1 MAGERR
7 LRILGMLA
15 AGTTPGLETKRLCQ
29 VSVEVTGASG
39 AGIMIMSGDLPRG
52 SVCTTD
58 DVSALVEHL
67 QFELGEG
74 PCVDACQ
81 QNRPV
86 LEPDLAQP
94 AIPRWLAFT
103 GPALDAGVRAIFGF
117 PMRVGAVRL
126 GALNLYCDQAG
137 PLSDDQ
143 FADALAVADVAAQ
156 AVVAMQANAEPGLL
170 AQELESGGDFQY
182 VVHQASGMVGAQ
194 LDITVGQAL
203 IRLRAY
209 AFGNDRS
216 LTGVAEDVVGRRL
229 RFDDRSGEKDP
240 DP

>member
-1 MAGERR
+1 
-7 LRILGMLA
+7 MLA
-15 AGTTPGLETKRLCQ
+15 AGTTPGLETRRLCQ
-29 VSVEVTGASG
+29 VCADVTGASG
-39 AGIMIMSGDLPRG
+39 AGIMLMAGDLPRG
-52 SVCTTD
+52 SICTTD

-86 LEPDLAQP
+86 LEPDLAEP
-94 AIPRWLAFT
+94 ATPRWLAFA

-126 GALNLYCDQAG
+126 GALNLYSDRPG

-143 FADALAVADVAAQ
+143 YADALAVADVAAE
-156 AVVAMQANAEPGLL
+156 AVVAMQANAEPGRL
-170 AQELESGGDFQY
+170 AQELEAGGDFQY
-182 VVHQASGMVGAQ
+182 VVHQASGMVAAQ
-194 LDITVGQAL
+194 LEISVGQAL

-216 LTGVAEDVVGRRL
+216 LTAVAEDVVGRRL
-229 RFDDRSGEKDP
+229 RFDQRSGEKAP
-240 DP
+240 DL